1 MSENETMINDEIPSF
16 TTSEPKVTDTEKY
29 TYNYSQSNKIHL
41 AGPVEQAVIDYTNV
55 IKMKNLCNTAKK
67 KHFPWAELF
76 LGIASLLLGA
86 ALSAWISGVKYEF
99 AVKPILFYTVC
110 PMFGSASAVAWFFV
124 RKNETAGSEKLAER
138 FEEYLPIIE
147 KNTKGE

>member
-55 IKMKNLCNTAKK
+55 IKMKNLCNTVSTSTCSPG
-67 KHFPWAELF
+67 FRLM
-76 LGIASLLLGA
+76 
-86 ALSAWISGVKYEF
+86 
-99 AVKPILFYTVC
+99 C
-110 PMFGSASAVAWFFV
+110 MVA
-124 RKNETAGSEKLAER
+124 RR
-138 FEEYLPIIE
+138 FCSSCWM
-147 KNTKGE
+147 